1 LGLVLALEEQPEKSE
16 VAKQRSNEV
25 TTSETDCRLRD
36 A

>member
-1 LGLVLALEEQPEKSE
+1 VLALEEQPEKSE

-25 TTSETDCRLRD
+25 TTKSETGCRLRD